1 MSPHPGPPDIQ
12 LQDCCAQKAEIVSP
26 RKDDGG
32 GSNAESAPGT
42 MEAFKAFRPTI
53 QKWCFCDGCVWGF
66 EEARTSSICH
76 SWFKPYI
83 EVKG

>member
-12 LQDCCAQKAEIVSP
+12 LQDCCGQKAEIVSS

-53 QKWCFCDGCVWGF
+53 QK
-66 EEARTSSICH
+66 
-76 SWFKPYI
+76 
-83 EVKG
+83 